1 MYNEHTD
8 KTCKASSSSIAW
20 KHETTFDDVF
30 LLFAAEDDLPY
41 DEISSSSIV
50 LRLLKENEIRVE
62 LEVNGFN
69 SHPNFQVEARKSEL
83 LLLFFGK
90 RKINK
95 NFTSPDE
102 TETVVKVRSEW
113 NLDLDEYSV

>member
-1 MYNEHTD
+1 M
-8 KTCKASSSSIAW
+8 
-20 KHETTFDDVF
+20 
-30 LLFAAEDDLPY
+30 
-41 DEISSSSIV
+41 
-50 LRLLKENEIRVE
+50 KENEIRVE